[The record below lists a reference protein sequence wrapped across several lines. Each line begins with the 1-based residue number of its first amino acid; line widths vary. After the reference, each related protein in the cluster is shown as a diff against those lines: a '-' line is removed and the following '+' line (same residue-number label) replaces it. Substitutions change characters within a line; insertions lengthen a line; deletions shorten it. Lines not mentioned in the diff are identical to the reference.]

1 MQCLDIS
8 TGMLRMDESSK
19 QGTKA
24 VRLEKW
30 DHISSRTFFLR
41 KERAMRALGIIE
53 YNGAKRQLPAPLP
66 LPDPIPLP
74 MPLVVRRAPVLEP
87 LDPPFVPWP
96 PMGT

>member
-1 MQCLDIS
+1 
-8 TGMLRMDESSK
+8 MDESSK
-19 QGTKA
+19 HGTKT
-24 VRLEKW
+24 VRLGSGITYLPGSFSEDAKQN
-30 DHISSRTFFLR
+30 R
-41 KERAMRALGIIE
+41 RATTAWVSQKYKGV
-53 YNGAKRQLPAPLP
+53 KRQLPAPLP